1 MPDVNFGAAN
11 YNSWFDYS
19 NQLLYTNISVPARR
33 VAANGQGPQ
42 LITHV
47 SAYIAGYTTTVTLK
61 LYAGGKKT
69 GTITRSADSTP
80 GSTGLT
86 GLTSNLYIAN
96 GTTVSFGASDNN
108 DGLYFYRSSS
118 GGSTTISPN
127 GYSWSGTLAGGY
139 RYLES
144 PTAPRTLTA
153 TPSGTITGQVNLS
166 WLSPS
171 DDGGSS
177 VTNYNVYRLSG
188 GTYTLLGSTTGTTYS
203 ATGLTAGTSYTF
215 VVRARN
221 AVTDTAGT
229 QSVDSNTATATAP
242 YIPPPTTVPSAPQSL
257 TATTSTAVLG
267 AVNLSWSAPSS
278 DGGLT
283 ITNYYIYVNGVYQGA
298 LGGASLASTPDYVV
312 TGLTQLTTYSFT
324 VAAVNADGTGPQ
336 STGAS
341 GKASGVPTA
350 PTGLTAT
357 PDTLISEKINLSW
370 TAPADSGGGI
380 SGYQIY
386 NATTNGLIAD
396 QAGTGTTYS
405 NTGLTAGT
413 EYFYYVRAYNAFG
426 VSPATNYGAQSDVD
440 SAVAEDVSGAPSVVA
455 STVVAGRVTITWV
468 ENIGATSYTIRNKN
482 TGASVVVSSNIL
494 SYVWD
499 GLTADTRYGFTKQP
513 NGGDESEIGYG
524 TPLGTSIQPLTTS
537 KTVTN
542 NTNTELSVASAK
554 ITGTTSNT
562 FTYSKDVLDLPETQ
576 VSSSSAVVTNKTNQ
590 DLTDSDGIVVD
601 TISATPTAQTF
612 SYLRS
617 GVALTETNVT
627 GGTTLLNTTNAELSE
642 AGVSVVV
649 PAGPT
654 PDTFTYTTTRY
665 TGGPIEIAS
674 GGTATNLSQ
683 TDFNITRQP
692 VTAVTEYT
700 LSYDKTTAD
709 QDASAATGTVVNE
722 TNKEVFNKTVGV
734 DKVLSVPDYK
744 TVQYAVVGGLHAD
757 IGTTSQSGTTVTV
770 TTVSN
775 PYFRVNDIITIQG
788 STNGS
793 KVFNGQWTVASVS
806 TPATVAISTTAR
818 SAYTVTVATGSSHG
832 LSVGEYVVI
841 AGSANGGGVLN
852 GKWVVASTPSTTEF
866 TFTHTATGTIGS
878 ASDSLATV
886 APPSRFTFTR
896 GTSATIASAPDATAK
911 ADADIPVTTVANPL
925 DSATR
930 TSSSPE
936 AKLEVIYRSGW
947 IG

>member
-11 YNSWFDYS
+11 YNSWFDYT

-47 SAYIAGYTTTVTLK
+47 SAYVAGYTTTVTLK

-86 GLTSNLYIAN
+86 SLTSNLYIAN

-127 GYSWSGTLAGGY
+127 GYSWSGTLAGSY

-153 TPSGTITGQVNLS
+153 TPSATVTGQVDLS

-171 DDGGSS
+171 DNGGSS
-177 VTNYNVYRLSG
+177 VTNYNVYRVSG
-188 GTYTLLGSTTGTTYS
+188 GVYTLLGSTTGTTYS
-203 ATGLTAGTSYTF
+203 ATGLTAGTVYTF

-242 YIPPPTTVPSAPQSL
+242 YIPPPIGAPGAPTGL
-257 TATTSTAVLG
+257 ATTTSTSILG
-267 AVNLSWSAPSS
+267 AVGLSWTAPV
-278 DGGLT
+278 DTGGVGAT
-283 ITNYYIYVNGVYQGA
+283 ITDYDVYVNGTYF
-298 LGGASLASTPDYVV
+298 ASVGSNATTYTA
-312 TGLTQLTTYSFT
+312 TGLTQLVTYSFT
-324 VAAVNADGTGPQ
+324 VLAKNSGGFSGPQ
-336 STGAS
+336 STSAS

-380 SGYQIY
+380 SGYRIY
-386 NATTNGLIAD
+386 NATTDALIAD

-413 EYFYYVRAYNAFG
+413 EYFYYVRAYNAIG
-426 VSPATNYGAQSDVD
+426 IAQDPDVYGAQSDVD

-468 ENIGATSYTIRNKN
+468 ANVSATSYTIRNKN

-499 GLTADTRYGFTKQP
+499 GLTAGTQYGFTKQP

-542 NTNTELSVASAK
+542 NTNTELSTASVA
-554 ITGTTSNT
+554 ITEASSTT
-562 FTYSKDVLDLPETQ
+562 FKYSKDVADISEAQ
-576 VSSSSAVVTNKTNQ
+576 VSSSSAVTTNKTNQ
-590 DLTDSDGIVVD
+590 DLTDADGTVTKVITAV
-601 TISATPTAQTF
+601 SAENKTF
-612 SYLRS
+612 SYARS
-617 GVALTETNVT
+617 GTALASTNVT
-627 GGTTLLNTTNAELSE
+627 GGTTLSNTTNVELSE
-642 AGVSVVV
+642 TGVSVIV
-649 PAGPT
+649 PSLST
-654 PDTFTYTTTRY
+654 DTFTYTTTRY
-665 TGGPIEIAS
+665 TGSAIDIAS

-683 TDFNITRQP
+683 EDFNVTQEPI
-692 VTAVTEYT
+692 TAVTEYT
-700 LSYDKTTAD
+700 LSYAKVEAD
-709 QDASAATGTVVNE
+709 QDASAASGTVVNE
-722 TNKEVFNKTVGV
+722 TNKEVFNKTSGL
-734 DKVLSVPDYK
+734 DTVLSVPDYK
-744 TVQYAVVGGLHAD
+744 TVKYAVVGGLHAD
-757 IGTTSQSGTTVTV
+757 IASTEQATTVVTV
-770 TTVSN
+770 TTVN
-775 PYFRVNDIITIQG
+775 NHYFRPGDVVTIQG

-793 KVFNGQWTVASVS
+793 GVFNGQWTITGV
-806 TPATVAISTTAR
+806 TDTT
-818 SAYTVTVATGSSHG
+818 
-832 LSVGEYVVI
+832 
-841 AGSANGGGVLN
+841 
-852 GKWVVASTPSTTEF
+852 
-866 TFTHTATGTIGS
+866 
-878 ASDSLATV
+878 
-886 APPSRFTFTR
+886 FTFTR
-896 GTSATIASAPDATAK
+896 TTATIASASDTTAK
-911 ADADIPVTTVANPL
+911 ADVDIPETTVANPT

-930 TSSSPE
+930 VTSSPDT
-936 AKLEVIYRSGW
+936 KLEVIYRSGW